1 MNPLPLPKTCTR
13 RITLQHV
20 IMEPIVV
27 NDQMA
32 KEAWAVDHWVE
43 EDLWSKNR
51 AADAIHRE
59 RKKIAHKMCGLC
71 FRRCCHS
78 IDYAPIFG
86 RKGLKRSKIVNGPKR
101 KLAPNYDTSSD
112 DEPAEPAAEVPEPI
126 ELADD
131 RV

>member
-1 MNPLPLPKTCTR
+1 
-13 RITLQHV
+13 
-20 IMEPIVV
+20 MEPIVV

-59 RKKIAHKMCGLC
+59 RKKIPHRMCAHC
-71 FRRCCHS
+71 FRRCCHHMDS
-78 IDYAPIFG
+78 TPIHGHKAF
-86 RKGLKRSKIVNGPKR
+86 KKSKIVNGPKR
-101 KLAPNYDTSSD
+101 KLAPNYDTTSD
-112 DEPAEPAAEVPEPI
+112 DEPAEPIATNAPEPI

-131 RV
+131 RI

>member
-1 MNPLPLPKTCTR
+1 
-13 RITLQHV
+13 
-20 IMEPIVV
+20 MEPVVV

-32 KEAWAVDHWVE
+32 KEAWTVDHLP

-51 AADAIHRE
+51 VADAIHRE
-59 RKKIAHKMCGLC
+59 RKKLSHKMCAHC
-71 FRRCCHS
+71 FSRNCHHMDS
-78 IDYAPIFG
+78 TPIHGHKAF
-86 RKGLKRSKIVNGPKR
+86 KKSKIVNGPKR

>member
-1 MNPLPLPKTCTR
+1 
-13 RITLQHV
+13 
-20 IMEPIVV
+20 MEPIVV

-86 RKGLKRSKIVNGPKR
+86 RKGLKRSKVVNGPKR
-101 KLAPNYDTSSD
+101 KL

>member
-1 MNPLPLPKTCTR
+1 
-13 RITLQHV
+13 
-20 IMEPIVV
+20 
-27 NDQMA
+27 MA
-32 KEAWAVDHWVE
+32 KEAWTVDHLP

-51 AADAIHRE
+51 VADAIHRE
-59 RKKIAHKMCGLC
+59 RKKVAHKMCGLC

-101 KLAPNYDTSSD
+101 KLAPNYDTISD
-112 DEPAEPAAEVPEPI
+112 DEPEVEPIEVPEPI

>member
-1 MNPLPLPKTCTR
+1 
-13 RITLQHV
+13 
-20 IMEPIVV
+20 MEPIVV
-27 NDQMA
+27 NDLMA
-32 KEAWAVDHWVE
+32 KEAWSLDHLP

-51 AADAIHRE
+51 AAAAIHRE

-71 FRRCCHS
+71 FRRCCLNF
-78 IDYAPIFG
+78 DYAPIFG
-86 RKGLKRSKIVNGPKR
+86 RKGLKKSKVVNGPKR
-101 KLAPNYDTSSD
+101 KLAPNYDTTSD